1 MFKGNKLCDDNV
13 TTVECFSDPC
23 ATAHCPN
30 FDDALCIPNHCG
42 ECSAHYYN
50 STGHDVTMMCSKG
63 LHMHDSIII
72 IVEWIIIMFVVGD
85 CPSERPA
92 VRCIVNPCD
101 HKTCPNLPPTEC
113 VLDVC
118 GECKARYY
126 WNNVDVTEFCSKY
139 NTIT

>member
-1 MFKGNKLCDDNV
+1 MIDELIDVNEL
-13 TTVECFSDPC
+13 
-23 ATAHCPN
+23 ATIN
-30 FDDALCIPNHCG
+30 I
-42 ECSAHYYN
+42 
-50 STGHDVTMMCSKG
+50 MC
-63 LHMHDSIII
+63 
-72 IVEWIIIMFVVGD
+72 VVGD

-126 WNNVDVTEFCSKY
+126 WNNVDVTEFCSKN
-139 NTIT
+139 NTITCHSIRYILMQLINLNLCLMNDLHLILSFSDLSS